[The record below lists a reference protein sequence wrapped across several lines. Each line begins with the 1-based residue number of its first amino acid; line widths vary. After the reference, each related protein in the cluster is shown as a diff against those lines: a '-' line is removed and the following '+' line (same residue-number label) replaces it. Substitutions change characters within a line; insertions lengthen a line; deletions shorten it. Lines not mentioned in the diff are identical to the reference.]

1 MDFQMIFRERVMP
14 LARQHARELVALA
27 FCLLVVHDVF
37 GQHGLLAMRRSQK
50 EAARIG
56 QELNKLDEE
65 NRRLANCVSSFK
77 NDPRAI
83 ERAAREDMHLAKP
96 GELIFKLP
104 PGPDDTP
111 DGCPAAAENPP
122 EK

>member
-50 EAARIG
+50 KRRGLAR
-56 QELNKLDEE
+56 N
-65 NRRLANCVSSFK
+65 
-77 NDPRAI
+77 
-83 ERAAREDMHLAKP
+83 
-96 GELIFKLP
+96 
-104 PGPDDTP
+104 
-111 DGCPAAAENPP
+111 
-122 EK
+122 